1 MNSFLLHVLI
11 ALLMLLQVGCGSEP
25 TPPSGS
31 APDVSANGPTRPID
45 SGGPVL
51 SFQTQSHD
59 FGDVLDFGSHDVEFP
74 FVNAGTETLQVFE
87 VRPTCGCTT
96 TKLQKKIFAPGEG
109 DTLRLTYSP
118 KSSGRQVKKVMI
130 RSNDP
135 VNPLQSVE
143 ISADVT
149 PVIKINPPSFSFG
162 SIDIG
167 DGAIGQI
174 SLEAAH
180 PGYTATSVRLGG
192 RLAPH
197 ATAALREVQSDEGS
211 PRQWVIDVVIEK
223 DVPWG
228 IQNGSIG
235 LTGALDQED
244 GTRSRHSRSIQVN
257 GTVSGKL
264 QTSEPTF
271 RLLLLEPD
279 KPFSKRIT
287 IKHADGEAFNL
298 FSATVLEARSGNLQV
313 QVLPVADSGGSEYQL
328 LLTGDTTGFTGA
340 IVGKVNVRT
349 DVPGEEEID
358 IRISG
363 VVMPPEG

>member
-1 MNSFLLHVLI
+1 MNVFVLQLII
-11 ALLMLLQVGCGSEP
+11 ASLLQVGCRSES
-25 TPPSGS
+25 TPPSGA
-31 APDVSANGPTRPID
+31 APGAPANTSTSPPT

-51 SFQTQSHD
+51 SFQTRSHD
-59 FGDVLDFGSHDVEFP
+59 FGDVLDYGSHDVEFP
-74 FVNAGTETLQVFE
+74 FINSGTETLEVFE

-96 TKLQKKIFAPGEG
+96 TELQKKIFAPGEG

-149 PVIKINPPSFSFG
+149 PVIKIDPPSFSFG

-167 DGAIGQI
+167 DGATGQI

-180 PGYTATSVRLGG
+180 PGYTARSVRFGG

-197 ATAALREVQSDEGS
+197 ATATLREVQSEEGS
-211 PRQWVIDVVIEK
+211 PRRWVIDVVIDK

-279 KPFSKRIT
+279 KAFSKSIT
-287 IKHADGEAFNL
+287 IKHADGERFSL
-298 FSATVLEARSGNLQV
+298 FSATVLDARSGNLRV
-313 QVLPVADSGGSEYQL
+313 QVLPVPDSGGSEYQL

-358 IRISG
+358 IRVSG